1 MFCGVRSVGI
11 FCQDYCNLICK
22 KLKYFIFNNIKIISQ
37 SDYKSKQQQQ
47 QQPPTPRI
55 RMSTPTEQIF
65 STNVNDY
72 KMSYDSQ
79 PTTNLRCTCNNK
91 FCELRDEINY
101 EESNCVLLDIIE
113 RNLDFA
119 QYFPDLFIDNVPKEY
134 TIGHFHSIFSV
145 YGDDSLRQ
153 ITIVPEENTN
163 IVVVKFT
170 PWKVKR
176 EMYVSLICMRWNFY
190 NKRGI
195 PAEHKEIANA
205 SIYEFDET
213 LWNSFPR
220 FGVDHVYSM
229 FLYEDLKTD
238 PRTTH
243 LYEYL
248 RKEPYT
254 TVLTSDSRHIV
265 DEKYAEY
272 YEGAFEEYLDELK
285 KEQEDYDDMKRQE
298 EEDLMRQYYE
308 YKEDCEYYGRVQ
320 EMEEYENL
328 FKLQLLEEG
337 EIDESTSALGETEEN
352 CDYDYEEECQPND
365 AAAKRIALKKREEE
379 EDEDHQMYH
388 YCEIGGVQRRRL
400 KNNASDC
407 GGHEEDPDDLY
418 YRINNAKGVANKERE
433 FWS

>member
-1 MFCGVRSVGI
+1 VI
-11 FCQDYCNLICK
+11 IK
-22 KLKYFIFNNIKIISQ
+22 ANNNNNRQ
-37 SDYKSKQQQQ
+37 E
-47 QQPPTPRI
+47 QPPTPRT
-55 RMSTPTEQIF
+55 RMSTSTEQIF
-65 STNVNDY
+65 STNVYDY
-72 KMSYDSQ
+72 EMMDESQ
-79 PTTNLRCTCNNK
+79 NTTKLCCTCNNK
-91 FCELRDEINY
+91 FCELKDETNGVLPDK
-101 EESNCVLLDIIE
+101 CVLFDKIE
-113 RNLDFA
+113 RDLDFA
-119 QYFPDLFIDNVPKEY
+119 QYFPDLFIENVPKEY

-145 YGDDSLRQ
+145 YGDDALRQ

-163 IVVVKFT
+163 IVVVRFT

-176 EMYVSLICMRWNFY
+176 EMYESMICMRWNFY
-190 NKRGI
+190 NKTGI

-229 FLYEDLKTD
+229 YSYQGLKAD
-238 PRTTH
+238 PRARH

-248 RKEPYT
+248 SKEPYT
-254 TVLTSDSRHIV
+254 TILTSDSRYIV

-272 YEGAFEEYLDELK
+272 YEDKFAEYLA
-285 KEQEDYDDMKRQE
+285 DMKRQE
-298 EEDLMRQYYE
+298 EEYDDMKMQEEEELRRQYYE
-308 YKEDCEYYGRVQ
+308 YKEECDYYGHLQ
-320 EMEEYENL
+320 EMEEYEKL

-337 EIDESTSALGETEEN
+337 EIDESTSALGESEEN

-365 AAAKRIALKKREEE
+365 AVKRKALKKREEE
-379 EDEDHQMYH
+379 EEDEDPQMYH
-388 YCEIGGVQRRRL
+388 YYEIGGVQRRRL

-433 FWS
+433 FWA